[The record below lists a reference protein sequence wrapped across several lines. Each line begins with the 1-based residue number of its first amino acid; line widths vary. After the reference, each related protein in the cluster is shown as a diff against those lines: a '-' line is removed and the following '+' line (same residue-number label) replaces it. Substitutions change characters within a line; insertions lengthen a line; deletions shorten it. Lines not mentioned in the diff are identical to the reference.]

1 MKYIVQALEVLI
13 ILVLV
18 SLSVVTFNKIN
29 QARLVPKETFTED
42 KYHYAIITDDV
53 ESYAYESF
61 ISGVDEAMKAIDSA
75 YEIYEVGEQTL
86 EDVVDMAIIT
96 DVDGL
101 IFRMAD
107 NSRASDMIVKCKE
120 EGIKVIVV
128 GNDAPDSQ
136 RDVYIGTNKF
146 NLGRHA
152 ATLAIQSRE
161 GAVNIGVILGSEY
174 ISEEAIATNNFINGI
189 QDVVTRTDN
198 ASLSVIKYTNAVRAE
213 LLMDEIL
220 NEELPINVL
229 ICTDPVDVN
238 RIIRVLVDRNRV
250 GDIRIIASGE
260 TDEIKDGIEK
270 RSITASIVEDYSEI
284 GSLSV
289 YFMNRIIHGEGVS
302 SYVNVPFETLEMR
315 NLGVE

>member
-13 ILVLV
+13 ILILV

-75 YEIYEVGEQTL
+75 YEIYEVGEQTI

-161 GAVNIGVILGSEY
+161 GAVSIGVILGSEY

-198 ASLSVIKYTNAVRAE
+198 ASLSVIKYTNAIRAE

-302 SYVNVPFETLEMR
+302 SYVNVQFETLEMR

>member
-1 MKYIVQALEVLI
+1 MKYIVQTLEILI

-29 QARLVPKETFTED
+29 QARIVPKETFTED

-61 ISGVDEAMKAIDSA
+61 ISGVEEAMKAIDSA

-86 EDVVDMAIIT
+86 EEVVDMAIIT
-96 DVDGL
+96 EVDGL

-152 ATLAIQSRE
+152 ATLAIQSQE
-161 GAVNIGVILGSEY
+161 GLVNIGVILGSEY

-198 ASLSVIKYTNAVRAE
+198 ASLNVIKYTNAIRAE

-220 NEELPINVL
+220 NDELPVNVL

-289 YFMNRIIHGEGVS
+289 YFMNRIINGEGVS